1 MQESNPIFNLAINE
15 FLLNYYKCKG
25 EAYKWTKNFSKQFF

>member
-1 MQESNPIFNLAINE
+1 MQESNSIYNLATNG

-25 EAYKWTKNFSKQFF
+25 QMN

>member
-1 MQESNPIFNLAINE
+1 MQKSNQIFNLTANE

-25 EAYKWTKNFSKQFF
+25 EAYK